1 MARPRTRELSKIAS
15 RSSRR
20 RRKRDKP
27 PLPIGSADIED
38 QELAMAHHEESLKSK
53 TVREL
58 HAGRIVGMDNKIV
71 AVEQRLGGEPRAPV
85 GETAYVLELKKVM
98 LQQRIADIG
107 SKETAAAAKAK
118 RRDSSDSSKN
128 VFSKDDRQALKATK
142 RHAVAEEAHR
152 NTIEDLEFR
161 AREFALGELAMLERS
176 FEFRRLTSIPGS
188 FADLLSR
195 CFCAVAFI
203 VGNVSRSSKPLET
216 DARNR
221 RRPRDHAVRKIAK
234 AVTDGDPSAL
244 RNQIAMLRLMP
255 PVASSVRACVVSAY
269 KAIVGDVD
277 DDAGWVAR
285 AIDDVRASGDIAE
298 PLFVTATRLL
308 LEGRRGAALA
318 ELGED
323 AAAKPPNFSGVLRVL
338 GEAGTRI
345 AATDSKGWSALH
357 HAARAGDVAV
367 CKLLVN
373 AGAHVDSR
381 TADARKSTPLV
392 ICLEQCEDRSS
403 AIRLCCTLV
412 ELGCDVPAVCDDGR
426 TALHFAAGRAAF
438 RPVVD
443 LLLDAGAT
451 NAAAKDGQTAADSA
465 LAKGLRST
473 AEAIRI
479 HKPLKDLSK
488 FATLRQQ
495 LDFHEHG
502 SLGGV
507 SPPAMLA
514 APPQRERRASKRYML
529 PPAASFRKP
538 KAEGPAKRGVPAL
551 PSVKE
556 TALPSVKERR
566 TRDTVM

>member
-1 MARPRTRELSKIAS
+1 
-15 RSSRR
+15 
-20 RRKRDKP
+20 
-27 PLPIGSADIED
+27 
-38 QELAMAHHEESLKSK
+38 MAHHEESLKSK

-188 FADLLSR
+188 FADLLS
-195 CFCAVAFI
+195 
-203 VGNVSRSSKPLET
+203 
-216 DARNR
+216 
-221 RRPRDHAVRKIAK
+221 RPRDHAVRKIAK